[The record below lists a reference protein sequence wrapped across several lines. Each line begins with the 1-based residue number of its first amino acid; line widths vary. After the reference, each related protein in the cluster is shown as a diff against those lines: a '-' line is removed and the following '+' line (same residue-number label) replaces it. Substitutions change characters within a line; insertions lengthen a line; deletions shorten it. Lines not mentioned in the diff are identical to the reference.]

1 MRHLKPKLVAVAG
14 LEAYFQVVAVPHSF
28 VLVLAMIVLLF
39 LPAIVAMILCADEL
53 VGRTA
58 RAIHRHR
65 EVHRQRR
72 ALSRLDR
79 AMGAVDAVAE
89 LPAIAAEDRPS
100 IQQIAADLNRLG
112 RQRLGVATRSR
123 VWQTAVS
130 RAYDE
135 QLRLASQCLGIDE
148 HLESLT
154 GMDLEIERLRVEGEL
169 VAAGLKLPTA
179 DAERHEPR

>member
-1 MRHLKPKLVAVAG
+1 
-14 LEAYFQVVAVPHSF
+14 VAVPHAW

-53 VGRTA
+53 VGRAA
-58 RAIHRHR
+58 RALHRRR
-65 EVHRQRR
+65 EIRRQRR
-72 ALSRLDR
+72 ALTKLDR
-79 AMGAVDAVAE
+79 AMGEVDAIADLPQVA
-89 LPAIAAEDRPS
+89 PEDRAS
-100 IQQIAADLNRLG
+100 IQQIAADLHRLG

-135 QLRLASQCLGIDE
+135 QLRAASHCLGIEE

-154 GMDLEIERLRVEGEL
+154 GMDLEIERVRVEGEL
-169 VAAGLKLPTA
+169 QAAGLKLPTA

>member
-1 MRHLKPKLVAVAG
+1 
-14 LEAYFQVVAVPHSF
+14 VAVPHSL

-39 LPAIVAMILCADEL
+39 LPAIVALILCADEQF
-53 VGRTA
+53 GRAA
-58 RAIHRHR
+58 RALHRRR
-65 EVHRQRR
+65 EIHRQRR

-79 AMGAVDAVAE
+79 AMGAAGEVTMPPAGDDR
-89 LPAIAAEDRPS
+89 PAIE
-100 IQQIAADLNRLG
+100 QIAADLHRLG

-135 QLRLASQCLGIDE
+135 QLQLASACLGIEE
-148 HLESLT
+148 HLAAVT
-154 GMDLEIERLRVEGEL
+154 GMDLEIERVRVEGEL
-169 VAAGLKLPTA
+169 QAAGLKLPAA